1 MVLSKSGK
9 IANSFWREIP
19 MHHDHVVLDAF
30 VVMPNHIHGIIF
42 IPDYGDSE
50 TENVETLH
58 ATSLRGNQLSETE
71 YFSAISPK
79 KGSLSTNIR
88 SYKSAVT
95 KKIHAELNPMFAWQA
110 RFYDHI
116 IRTDRDLD
124 NLRWNISLNP
134 KNWRNDEQHDDG
146 VFQID
151 D

>member
-1 MVLSKSGK
+1 MVLSKSGQ

-42 IPDYGDSE
+42 ITDYGDSE

-79 KGSLSTNIR
+79 KGSLSTIIR

-95 KKIHAELNPMFAWQA
+95 KKIHADLNPMFAWQA

-124 NLRWNISLNP
+124 NLRWYISLNP